1 MECRFRQCL
10 EFGEARSRLIVG
22 EVVMFHIR
30 DGLVNDGKVETAAL
44 DPIARIGGPALRPAR
59 RDRDAERRLPD
70 SQIERL
76 SAQPIRAACVQRPL
90 ENDDMRLLS
99 YLLDGEPRYGAAV
112 DGGVVDLTRRIGRDF
127 SDRESADRGQRAGRR
142 AGSGRRTKADYAL
155 DDLVLLPPVLAP
167 EKLWCIGVNYAE
179 RNAEYKDSS
188 DLPKYPSL
196 FVRSMSSMAGS
207 GQPIEKPHVSEQL
220 DYEGEL
226 VIVIGQGGRHI
237 PREKAWS
244 PHLRHDAVQRGH
256 DPRLAAPRQVQRHPG
271 QEFRSLRQHRAVD
284 RHADEL
290 DPRGPHDIV
299 TRVNGEV
306 RQQDTTE
313 RLMFPFDFL
322 ISYLSTFATLKPGDM
337 IVTGTPTGAG
347 ARFDPP
353 RWLKVGDVVEVESSG
368 IGVLRNTVAAE
379 Q

>member
-1 MECRFRQCL
+1 
-10 EFGEARSRLIVG
+10 
-22 EVVMFHIR
+22 
-30 DGLVNDGKVETAAL
+30 
-44 DPIARIGGPALRPAR
+44 
-59 RDRDAERRLPD
+59 
-70 SQIERL
+70 
-76 SAQPIRAACVQRPL
+76 
-90 ENDDMRLLS
+90 MRLLS
-99 YLLDGEPRYGAAV
+99 YLLDGKPRYGATV
-112 DGGVVDLTRRIGRDF
+112 EGGVVDLTKQIGHDYPDLK
-127 SDRESADRGQRAGRR
+127 SLIAANALSAAQQALAGQ
-142 AGSGRRTKADYAL
+142 KPDHAL
-155 DDLVLLPPVLAP
+155 KDLVLLPPVLAP

-196 FVRSMSSMAGS
+196 FVRSMSSITGS
-207 GQPIEKPHVSEQL
+207 GQPLEKPKVSEQL

-244 PHLRHDAVQRGH
+244 HIFGMTLCNEGTVRDWLRHGKFNVTQGKNFD
-256 DPRLAAPRQVQRHPG
+256 
-271 QEFRSLRQHRAVD
+271 RSGSIGPWLVTS
-284 RHADEL
+284 DEL

-313 RLMFPFDFL
+313 RLMFPFDYL

-347 ARFDPP
+347 VRFDPP
-353 RWLKVGDVVEVESSG
+353 RWLKVGDVVEVESRG